1 MPPTPPITDAEE
13 LIMRE
18 LWKQSPLTA
27 QDVADRLAPR
37 TAWKL
42 TTVKTLLTRLCAKG
56 AITAT
61 PRGKAND
68 YAPTFSEDAW
78 VRRESRSFLDR
89 VYSGALTPMI
99 AHLFQDRRIS
109 RDDLNA
115 LRELLDQAQNDADQ
129 KARPPAQQQAPSP
142 PKPRPRK
149 EPRP

>member
-1 MPPTPPITDAEE
+1 MPTFPPITDAEE
-13 LIMRE
+13 LVMRE
-18 LWKQSPLTA
+18 LWKHSPLSA

-68 YAPTFSEDAW
+68 YAPTFSEEAW
-78 VRRESRSFLDR
+78 RAVESRSFLDR

-99 AHLFQDRRIS
+99 AHLFENRRVS
-109 RDDLNA
+109 SDDLKA
-115 LRELLDQAQNDADQ
+115 LRDLLDQAEKQT
-129 KARPPAQQQAPSP
+129 PPAATQVATP
-142 PKPRPRK
+142 PPPLPPHARTRK
-149 EPRP
+149 ELRP